1 MDMSFIKGG
10 DGKISMMRVSV
21 VMLIFPVM
29 AMFIIHNLISLITGQ
44 GFVSMGMEEVAL
56 ISAALGT
63 KAVQS
68 FAEPKVPTSQSD
80 GQLPI
85 DKTE

>member
-1 MDMSFIKGG
+1 MNLSFLKGS
-10 DGKISMMRVSV
+10 DGKISMMRVSIV
-21 VMLIFPVM
+21 TVIFPVM
-29 AMFIIHNLISLITGQ
+29 VMFVIHNIVSLFGGN

-68 FAEPKVPTSQSD
+68 FAEPNNPQNYSESGLPT
-80 GQLPI
+80 G
-85 DKTE
+85 KTE